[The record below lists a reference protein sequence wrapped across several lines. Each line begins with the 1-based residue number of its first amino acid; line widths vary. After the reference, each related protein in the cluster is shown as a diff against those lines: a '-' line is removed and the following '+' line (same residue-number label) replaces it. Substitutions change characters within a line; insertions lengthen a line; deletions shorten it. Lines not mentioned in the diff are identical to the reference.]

1 MIGLTGEGFESV
13 MRGIAAVLWPALV
26 MTIALVFRPE
36 LTDLLR
42 RLRRGKLLGQEIEL
56 DKSLDELE
64 RGAEELASKPLP
76 ALQAADPKKTSPVGV
91 MAGDH
96 DSETTEILDL
106 AARSPKAALMQLSAT
121 IEREARRLLAATG
134 HAEALPRLG
143 SLRAMVEVLE
153 RVTSL
158 QRGTLDVVRNFAEV
172 RNRIIHGHQGVPDDE
187 VLRAIDAGLIILRAI
202 ATAPRERN
210 VVYHPGV
217 LLYADDRGTQEITD
231 GRGVI
236 LETTSAG
243 GAMKSLRIFPTTR
256 THFQRGREVAWE
268 WSNQKSW
275 GAAWYRHADTG
286 DVEHAWDE
294 ALEFVG
300 RHLDEI

>member
-1 MIGLTGEGFESV
+1 MVAVTGDGFESV
-13 MRGIAAVLWPALV
+13 MRGIAAVVWPVVAIVIVL
-26 MTIALVFRPE
+26 TFKSEIA
-36 LTDLLR
+36 DLLR
-42 RLRRGKLLGQEIEL
+42 RLRRGRLLGQEIEL

-64 RGAEELASKPLP
+64 RGAQQLASKPLP
-76 ALQAADPKKTSPVGV
+76 RVDASNPAD
-91 MAGDH
+91 AGPARGASSTVEAQTQD
-96 DSETTEILDL
+96 ILDL
-106 AARSPKAALMQLSAT
+106 AAQSPKAALMQLSAT

-134 HAEALPRLG
+134 HADEVPGPA

-153 RVTSL
+153 RATAL

-172 RNRIIHGHQGVPDDE
+172 RNRIVHGHQGTPDDE
-187 VLRAIDAGLIILRAI
+187 VLRAIDAGLIILRAL

-217 LLYADDRGTQEITD
+217 TLYSNADATETVAGA
-231 GRGVI
+231 RGVI

-256 THFQRGREVAWE
+256 THFERGREVAWE
-268 WSNQKSW
+268 WNSERSW
-275 GAAWYRHADTG
+275 GSTWYRHPDTG
-286 DVEHAWDE
+286 GVEQAWDGS
-294 ALEFVG
+294 LEFIG